1 MDDGF
6 PIVVVLGLAIFGMIW
21 IGSQTGDGFGINGE
35 QAEEMTLY
43 SSSPGTIGESNEDF
57 RTISFKD
64 FTVGETRGDIQA
76 YTSERERLANG
87 ILSGQKVVINYN
99 ATQPGQGQVNFEV
112 LGRQAKGK
120 IYVKVNGNQVYK
132 AATISGATPEIN
144 ISRDNFNAGRNK
156 IVIGTTQPNPLKKAV
171 YTIEDVEVTV
181 NDRKFHD
188 FTGYFQMYQHELD
201 SFRPSNLTFQVPVD
215 QSIPQEPLGVE
226 VNEQEVFNQRIGRS
240 TQEITLTPGNADLSK
255 GYNTIKFG
263 TDGESKYTVQNPEIQ
278 VRYAV
283 NVQPATDT
291 VNFELDQGE
300 LDYAQRDNTEETL
313 RFNYQRT
320 NSAAPLTIQLNNF
333 NETITPQNGINTV
346 DIEEDTVEEENTLDI
361 SSSTTF
367 NIEKLNLESKKSE

>member
-171 YTIEDVEVTV
+171 YSIEDVEATV

-240 TQEITLTPGNADLSK
+240 TQEITLTPGNADLST

-291 VNFELDQGE
+291 INFELDQGE